1 MKYLQSLQETS
12 YLTAGNVTQ
21 YRRIMRMFYNEYE
34 KMHFQLYKEDVFE
47 LLKAYSEFEDYTMDQ
62 LKNDLNSLVEWKN
75 LTPIQDPKRVYT
87 IADYKNKQ
95 FRYSMSEYAVEIE
108 RLTVKLESLF
118 METGGI
124 SSNLFARIN
133 EALDAA
139 EEIKKRPLKNVNEW
153 WRNLQEDFKRLNQN
167 HQDYLREFYSGRA
180 DKVLKSVD
188 FILHKDLFITYLK
201 DFIQELQMN
210 STKIESTLKRVS
222 ALVED
227 EVLDLVI
234 KSELEIPH
242 PNSEHKEAL
251 ESNINE
257 NVRGK
262 WKALKNWFVS
272 YGSRPSESSQVMEI
286 TNEIIRK
293 IIQNAA
299 LIVQLQNWGISRKD
313 DYQKFIT
320 LFLNCENTDEAHK
333 LAAHVFGIQ
342 NVQHFKVNGERST
355 DSINSST
362 YDEEPIE
369 YVLKPHNRTYRPRID
384 KEGFENKSMEKLA
397 QRTMYLQQVEEDKR
411 MVMKYIKDN
420 RLEIAAIED
429 CISEVTRITLLRWIS
444 AANTTSTKKGHTEY
458 GQEYTIVK
466 GNELCTLKCED
477 GDLVMPAY
485 VFEFKENKHE

>member
-1 MKYLQSLQETS
+1 
-12 YLTAGNVTQ
+12 
-21 YRRIMRMFYNEYE
+21 
-34 KMHFQLYKEDVFE
+34 
-47 LLKAYSEFEDYTMDQ
+47 
-62 LKNDLNSLVEWKN
+62 
-75 LTPIQDPKRVYT
+75 
-87 IADYKNKQ
+87 
-95 FRYSMSEYAVEIE
+95 
-108 RLTVKLESLF
+108 
-118 METGGI
+118 
-124 SSNLFARIN
+124 
-133 EALDAA
+133 
-139 EEIKKRPLKNVNEW
+139 W